1 MDTVHTTKQKC
12 EKVQAL
18 INAVHKINNDA
29 HDHKYDPIFMRN
41 VLESLSVL
49 ADEAQEC
56 LESISKT
63 NEKLKEDNINMGWEL
78 NPDRM
83 GQ

>member
-1 MDTVHTTKQKC
+1 MDTVHTTEEKC
-12 EKVQAL
+12 AKVQAL
-18 INAVHKINNDA
+18 INAVHKINNEA
-29 HDHKYDPIFMRN
+29 HDHRYDPIFMRN

-49 ADEAQEC
+49 ADEAQGC
-56 LESISKT
+56 LDSLHET
-63 NEKLKEDNINMGWEL
+63 ANKLKEDNINMGWEL